1 MNTDHTSRQ
10 HLPTSAQLVKSTL
23 LALVSAAFLLVTV
36 VMPAEYALDPT
47 GVGRLLGLQAMGET
61 KMAAQKQAAS
71 NPQRGTEADPKPNA
85 PVSQVPATAAPIQS
99 DRRSDTM
106 TLILKPGEGAEI
118 KLEMVQGAVIDFR
131 WATQGGAV
139 NFDAHG
145 ESTSPNRSLSY
156 KKGRGAVSDDGKLE
170 AAFTGQHGWYWKN
183 VSKNNV
189 QVDLSTAG
197 QYQSIKRVL

>member
-1 MNTDHTSRQ
+1 MTDHRPSQ
-10 HLPTSAQLVKSTL
+10 HLPSSIQLVKSTL
-23 LALVSAAFLLVTV
+23 LALFAAAVLLLTV

-47 GVGRLLGLQAMGET
+47 GIGRLLGLKKVGEV
-61 KMAAQKQAAS
+61 KMAAQKQAAAS
-71 NPQRGTEADPKPNA
+71 LQ
-85 PVSQVPATAAPIQS
+85 PATAANPNSSAPATQAPAFASPIQS
-99 DRRSDTM
+99 DRRSDAM

-118 KLEMVQGAVIDFR
+118 KLEMVQGAVIEFR
-131 WATQGGAV
+131 WTTQGGAV

-156 KKGRGAVSDDGKLE
+156 KKGRDAVSDEGKLE

-189 QVDLSTAG
+189 QVDLSAAG